1 MTSIN
6 IHVSSTIF
14 NFLEESQI
22 TEIEQNR
29 DEFDVLDWLAPCLSV
44 CRLIREFV
52 MYASVRCHI
61 HSQGTII
68 HKGSRFPARLL
79 RNIGDWLILP
89 RYASDKFR
97 ISTNK
102 DVAPPL
108 GANCF
113 AELWSNCD
121 SAPLCFRKIE
131 RFKIR
136 EHAFLVIR
144 VHLRFINWENKDRYI
159 YTIAAPPNSEKLRII
174 FASKGGWDFVEQIT
188 NDFEGW
194 IVLLRSNM
202 VYEIL
207 VVHHVLCIAHC
218 VRVCNICDGARFPI
232 LLK

>member
-14 NFLEESQI
+14 NFLEESQA

-29 DEFDVLDWLAPCLSV
+29 DEFDALDWLALCQRLSV
-44 CRLIREFV
+44 CRPIREFV

-131 RFKIR
+131 RFKTR

-144 VHLRFINWENKDRYI
+144 VRLRFINWENKDRYI
-159 YTIAAPPNSEKLRII
+159 YDRSAAKQRKVAHHFCIKGWLRFCRANNERFRGLNRFVTFEHGLWNIGC
-174 FASKGGWDFVEQIT
+174 ASCIMYC
-188 NDFEGW
+188 
-194 IVLLRSNM
+194 S
-202 VYEIL
+202 
-207 VVHHVLCIAHC
+207 LCES
-218 VRVCNICDGARFPI
+218 
-232 LLK
+232 L